1 MVRTKPIVPA
11 GHGEVLTRPGFSEWE
26 GLARANHAAAE
37 SWTFRVNGLTAAEMR
52 SLARRETLD
61 AAGVFSERLRI
72 PLSERRDA
80 DGLIV
85 ATGHQPEL
93 YHPGVWIKDFLLQR
107 LSEESGAAAL
117 DVVVDTDS
125 FDMLSVSAPCMRP
138 GVARC
143 QQYLA
148 VGGPNTTYAGAAVPS
163 QGELD
168 DFCEAS
174 GSMLATLP
182 APAIARHFAA
192 FCDDLRSAREDAEN
206 LAELVTISRRRYEA
220 VAGTDYLELP
230 LTRLILTRAFA
241 AFVCDVAR
249 NAVAFS
255 DAYNSELGDYRTAN
269 KTRNAAQP
277 FPDLG
282 RDGRRIELPL
292 WSISASERESV
303 WVEPDSAGG
312 LRFSSA
318 SGRVLANLGADEDPT
333 VAFATA
339 GVAFAPKALLLTLFV
354 RLFCCDLF
362 IHGVGGG
369 RYDSVTDG
377 VCRRYFGIEPPAF
390 VVASITMYLPLG
402 AHAVTD
408 EEIATAKDRLNR
420 LDHNPDALLG
430 EVEFDSADERAAAI
444 GFAQEKTRLVAA
456 IAEPGADRK
465 TIGLAIKEANT
476 ALALLL
482 EPLRQVMSG
491 ELDALESQRS
501 AAEILTDRTYPFC
514 LWSPQEVADKAR

>member
-11 GHGEVLTRPGFSEWE
+11 GHGEVLTRPSFSEWE
-26 GLARANHAAAE
+26 GLARANHTAAE
-37 SWTFRVNGLTAAEMR
+37 DWTFIVSGLTASQMR
-52 SLARRETLD
+52 SLARREALEC
-61 AAGVFSERLRI
+61 AGMFSEKLRI
-72 PLSERRDA
+72 PLSDRRDP

-107 LSEESGAAAL
+107 LSEASAAAAL
-117 DVVVDTDS
+117 DVVVDTDG
-125 FDMLSVSAPCMRP
+125 FNTLSVSSPCMRP

-148 VGGPNTTYAGAAVPS
+148 VGGAHTTYAGAPVPS
-163 QGELD
+163 QSELD
-168 DFCEAS
+168 DFCGAS

-182 APAIARHFAA
+182 APAIARHFAS

-220 VAGTDYLELP
+220 SAGTDYLELP
-230 LTRLILTRAFA
+230 LTWLIRTTAFA

-255 DAYNSELGDYRTAN
+255 EAYNGELDDYRAAN
-269 KTRNAAQP
+269 KTRNALQP
-277 FPDLG
+277 FPNLG
-282 RDGRRIELPL
+282 RDSGRIELPL
-292 WSISASERESV
+292 WSISESERESV
-303 WVEPDSAGG
+303 WVESDSAGG
-312 LRFSSA
+312 LRFYTA
-318 SGRVLANLGADEDPT
+318 SGRALADLGSDEDPT
-333 VAFATA
+333 VAFATT
-339 GVAFAPKALLLTLFV
+339 GVSFAPKALLLTLFV

-408 EEIATAKDRLNR
+408 EEIAAAKDRLVR
-420 LDHNPDALLG
+420 LDHNPDTLLG
-430 EVEFDSADERAAAI
+430 EVEFDSPEERVSAI
-444 GFAQEKTRLVAA
+444 ALAQEKTRLVAA
-456 IAEPGADRK
+456 IAEPGADKK
-465 TIGLAIKEANT
+465 TIGSAIKETNA
-476 ALALLL
+476 ALAVLL
-482 EPLRQVMSG
+482 EPLRQVMCD
-491 ELDALESQRS
+491 ELDALESQRTAS
-501 AAEILTDRTYPFC
+501 EILTDRTYPFC